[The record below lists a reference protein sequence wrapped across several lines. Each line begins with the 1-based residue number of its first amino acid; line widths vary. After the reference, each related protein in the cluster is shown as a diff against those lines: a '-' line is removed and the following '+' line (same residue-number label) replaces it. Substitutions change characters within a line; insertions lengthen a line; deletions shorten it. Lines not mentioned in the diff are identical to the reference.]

1 MSNSAILEAN
11 ESLAEPNK
19 KKSFIT
25 LYLIATRWVDYL
37 QPALNLLFRFWVAKV
52 FFMSGLTKIK
62 SWDTTLMLFEYE
74 YAVPLIDFKM
84 AAFLATGAELLFPI
98 LLLIGLAGR
107 FSAVALFILNIV
119 AAISYPDI
127 SPGGVNDHY
136 FWGAM
141 LLVLIAYGPGKLSID
156 QLIKSAVAKRS

>member
-1 MSNSAILEAN
+1 MPHAAALENN
-11 ESLAEPNK
+11 ENLTEPNK
-19 KKSFIT
+19 HKSISS
-25 LYLIATRWVDYL
+25 LYLVATQWVDYL
-37 QPALNLLFRFWVAKV
+37 QPVLNLLFRFWVAKV

-74 YAVPLIDFKM
+74 YAVPLIDFKL
-84 AAFLATGAELLFPI
+84 AALLATGAELLFPV

-107 FSAVALFILNIV
+107 FSAVALFILNII

-127 SPGGVNDHY
+127 SPGGINDHY

-141 LLVLIAYGPGKLSID
+141 LLVLFAYGPGKISVD
-156 QLIKSAVAKRS
+156 QVIKSVIAKRT

>member
-1 MSNSAILEAN
+1 MSDSAVLDAN

-19 KKSFIT
+19 RKQFIS
-25 LYLIATRWVDYL
+25 LYLMATQWADYL
-37 QPALNLLFRFWVAKV
+37 QPVLNLLFRFWLAKV

-74 YAVPLIDFKM
+74 YAVPLIDFKL
-84 AAFLATGAELLFPI
+84 AAFLATGAELLFPV
-98 LLLIGLAGR
+98 LLIVGLGGR
-107 FSAVALFILNIV
+107 FSAVALFVLNIV

-127 SPGGVNDHY
+127 SPGGINEHY

-141 LLVLIAYGPGKLSID
+141 LLVLITYGPGKISID
-156 QLIKSAVAKRS
+156 QLIKSTLSKRS

>member
-1 MSNSAILEAN
+1 MLNSTVLEAN
-11 ESLAEPNK
+11 ENLPEPSK
-19 KKSFIT
+19 HKSVIS
-25 LYLIATRWVDYL
+25 LYLMATQWVDYL

-74 YAVPLIDFKM
+74 YAVPLIDFKL
-84 AAFLATGAELLFPI
+84 AAFLATGAELLFPA
-98 LLLIGLAGR
+98 LLLIGLSGR
-107 FSAVALFILNIV
+107 FSAAALFILNIV

-127 SPGGVNDHY
+127 SPGGINDHY

-141 LLVLIAYGPGKLSID
+141 LLVIFAYGPDKLSVD
-156 QLIKSAVAKRS
+156 HFIKSLATKRS

>member
-1 MSNSAILEAN
+1 MSNSAVLEGN
-11 ESLAEPNK
+11 ERLAETSKNNR
-19 KKSFIT
+19 FIS
-25 LYLIATRWVDYL
+25 LYLMATRWVDYL
-37 QPALNLLFRFWVAKV
+37 QPTLNLLFRFWVAKV

-84 AAFLATGAELLFPI
+84 ATFLATGAELLFPV

-107 FSAVALFILNIV
+107 FSAVALFVLNIV

-141 LLVLIAYGPGKLSID
+141 LLVLITYGPGKLSID
-156 QLIKSAVAKRS
+156 QLIKSVIAKRS